1 MVGGGGGGGGG
12 GAGPCSN
19 FLSSNHDT
27 HEVQNIHI
35 SYTNR

>member
-1 MVGGGGGGGGG
+1 MAGGGG

-27 HEVQNIHI
+27 HEVQNIHDI